1 MSNQINYKVK
11 QSIMKNFFVKAS
23 LVMMI
28 GAFLFTSCKKEISNE
43 QVIEPTNEQALQA
56 EADKAV
62 DMQNET
68 AGAFEKEYRNMLG
81 SDGTPT
87 HPRNIVEIAQ
97 SLPIFKSLVA
107 AVVKTG
113 LAGTLSSTSLNA
125 TVFAPTDAAFAKL
138 PAPFNNE
145 TNIAAITN
153 TGQIDALRN
162 ILLYHV
168 LGTEVRRN
176 QIANGRSSAAT
187 LKPVV
192 IADDNKIYFSKSYG
206 ILLVNG
212 NSLVL
217 LANVN
222 ASNGIIH
229 VIDDVLLPP
238 SQNIAQIAIG
248 NPAFSSLVAA
258 LVKTNLAG
266 VFTGA
271 GNFTVFAPT
280 NTAFASLPAPF
291 NNAANIG
298 AINNPAQIAALANI
312 LKYHVTD
319 SRYFA
324 WDFGIFNQIKTIAAE
339 PNNKLTGVLGF
350 NSGWIKGRTNTS
362 FAKATPVNILA
373 TNGVIQVVDQVLLP

>member
-1 MSNQINYKVK
+1 MK
-11 QSIMKNFFVKAS
+11 QFFLKTT
-23 LVMMI
+23 LIVMM
-28 GAFLFTSCKKEISNE
+28 GALFITSCKKEKSDELAPVQNNE
-43 QVIEPTNEQALQA
+43 EILKA
-56 EADKAV
+56 EAQKAI
-62 DMQNET
+62 DAET
-68 AGAFEKEYRNMLG
+68 ATASAFEQEFNVMMGDVAAR
-81 SDGTPT
+81 S
-87 HPRNIVEIAQ
+87 HQQNIVQIAQ

-113 LAGTLSSTSLNA
+113 LAGTLSSAALSA

-138 PAPFNNE
+138 PAPFNNA
-145 TNIAAITN
+145 TNIAAISN
-153 TGQIDALRN
+153 PEQIAALKN

-168 LGTEVRRN
+168 LGTEVRRG
-176 QIANGRSSAAT
+176 QIAQGRSSAAT

-192 IADDNKIYFSKSYG
+192 VADDNKIYFSKEFG
-206 ILLVNG
+206 LLLVNG

-217 LANVN
+217 IANVD

-280 NTAFASLPAPF
+280 NAAFAQLPAPF

-298 AINNPAQIAALANI
+298 AISDPAQIAALANI
-312 LKYHVTD
+312 LKYHVTG

-324 WDFGIFNQIKTIAAE
+324 WDLGILRPIQTIAAA
-339 PNNKLTGVLGF
+339 PNNKLVGVLGL
-350 NSGWIKGRTNTS
+350 NSGWIKGNQNNGFS
-362 FAKATPVNILA
+362 KASPVNILA
-373 TNGVIQVVDQVLLP
+373 TNGVIQVIDKVLLP

>member
-1 MSNQINYKVK
+1 MKKNVLRIAALFVTAAVLLVSCTKEKSQDVQITP
-11 QSIMKNFFVKAS
+11 Q
-23 LVMMI
+23 
-28 GAFLFTSCKKEISNE
+28 NE
-43 QVIEPTNEQALQA
+43 EAVLRA

-62 DMQNET
+62 GEQQQLVAN
-68 AGAFEKEYRNMLG
+68 FEKDFNTMLG
-81 SDGTPT
+81 NGNIAL
-87 HPRNIVEIAQ
+87 RGQQNIVTIAQ

-113 LAGTLSSTSLNA
+113 LAGTLASTSINA

-138 PAPFNNE
+138 PAPFNNAA
-145 TNIAAITN
+145 NISAITN
-153 TGQIDALRN
+153 VDQINALRN

-168 LGTEVRRN
+168 LGSEVKRN
-176 QIANGRSSAAT
+176 QVAPGRSSAPT

-192 IADDNKIYFSKSYG
+192 IENDNRIYFSNSLG
-206 ILLVNG
+206 LLLVNG

-217 LANVN
+217 LANVD
-222 ASNGIIH
+222 ASNGVIH

-266 VFTGA
+266 VFTGT
-271 GNFTVFAPT
+271 GDFTVFAPT
-280 NTAFASLPAPF
+280 DAAFAKLPAPF

-298 AINNPAQIAALANI
+298 AISNPAQIAALANI
-312 LKYHVTD
+312 LKYHVSA

-324 WDFGIFNQIKTIAAE
+324 WDLGILNSIPTLADAPSNRLI
-339 PNNKLTGVLGF
+339 GILGL
-350 NSGWIKGRTNTS
+350 NGGWVKGKTNTS
-362 FAKATPVNILA
+362 FSRVNPANILA
-373 TNGVIQVVDQVLLP
+373 TNGVIQVIDQVLLP

>member
-1 MSNQINYKVK
+1 MKQIFLKTTL
-11 QSIMKNFFVKAS
+11 I
-23 LVMMI
+23 VMM
-28 GAFLFTSCKKEISNE
+28 GALLITSCNKEKSNE
-43 QVIEPTNEQALQA
+43 LVQEQNNEEQLKA
-56 EADKAV
+56 EAQKAV
-62 DMQNET
+62 DEQT
-68 AGAFEKEYRNMLG
+68 ATAASFEKEFTTMMGDAAAR
-81 SDGTPT
+81 S
-87 HPRNIVEIAQ
+87 HQKNIVQIAQ

-113 LAGTLSSTSLNA
+113 LAGTLSSASLTA

-138 PAPFNNE
+138 AAPFNNAA
-145 TNIAAITN
+145 NIAAITN
-153 TGQIDALRN
+153 PEQIAALKN

-168 LGTEVRRN
+168 LGTEVRRG
-176 QIANGRSSAAT
+176 QIAQGRSSAAT

-192 IADDNKIYFSKSYG
+192 IADDNKIFFSKNFG
-206 ILLVNG
+206 LLLVNG

-217 LANVN
+217 IANVD

-248 NPAFSSLVAA
+248 NPAFSTLVAA

-266 VFTGA
+266 VFAGA

-280 NTAFASLPAPF
+280 NTAFSKLSAPF
-291 NNAANIG
+291 NNAANIS
-298 AINNPAQIAALANI
+298 AISNPAQITALANI

-324 WDFGIFNQIKTIAAE
+324 WDFGILQPIKTIAPE
-339 PNNKLTGVLGF
+339 PNNRLVGILGLDC
-350 NSGWIKGRTNTS
+350 GWIKGNKNNS
-362 FAKATPVNILA
+362 FAKASPANLLT

>member
-1 MSNQINYKVK
+1 
-11 QSIMKNFFVKAS
+11 MKRFFLKTT
-23 LVMMI
+23 LIVMM
-28 GAFLFTSCKKEISNE
+28 GALLITSCNKEKSDE
-43 QVIEPTNEQALQA
+43 LAPLQND
-56 EADKAV
+56 EEILKADAQKAV
-62 DMQNET
+62 DAET
-68 AGAFEKEYRNMLG
+68 ATVASFEKEF
-81 SDGTPT
+81 DGMMSNVVARS
-87 HPRNIVEIAQ
+87 HQQNIVQIAQ
-97 SLPIFKSLVA
+97 SLPVFKSLVA

-113 LAGTLSSTSLNA
+113 LAGTLSSASLNA

-138 PAPFNNE
+138 SAPFNNAA
-145 TNIAAITN
+145 NIAAITN
-153 TGQIDALRN
+153 PEQIAALKN

-168 LGTEVRRN
+168 LGAEVRRN
-176 QIANGRSSAAT
+176 QIAQGRSSAAT
-187 LKPVV
+187 LKPVAV
-192 IADDNKIYFSKSYG
+192 ADDNKIYFSKEFG
-206 ILLVNG
+206 LLLVNG

-217 LANVN
+217 IANVD

-280 NTAFASLPAPF
+280 NAAFAKLPAPF

-298 AINNPAQIAALANI
+298 AISDPAQIAALANI
-312 LKYHVTD
+312 LKYHVTG

-324 WDFGIFNQIKTIAAE
+324 WDFGFLRPIETIAAE
-339 PNNKLTGVLGF
+339 PNNRLVGILGL
-350 NSGWIKGRTNTS
+350 NCGWIKGNKNNS
-362 FAKATPVNILA
+362 FSKASPVNLLA